1 LEFGINYIIPKP
13 FDPRVLVW
21 AAAAV
26 AKAAMGSGVAQNPIN
41 IADYRE
47 QLEKRLGM
55 VHVERELVTVGS

>member
-1 LEFGINYIIPKP
+1 VGSGGGSQKQP
-13 FDPRVLVW
+13 
-21 AAAAV
+21 
-26 AKAAMGSGVAQNPIN
+26 MGSGVAQNPIN